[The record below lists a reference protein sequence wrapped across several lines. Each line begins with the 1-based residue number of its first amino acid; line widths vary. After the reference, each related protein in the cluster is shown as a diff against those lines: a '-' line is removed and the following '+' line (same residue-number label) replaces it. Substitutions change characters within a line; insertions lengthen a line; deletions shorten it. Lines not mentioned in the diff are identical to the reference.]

1 MGSYFPES
9 QRGTT
14 ESGWFLGHA
23 SPKVFSG
30 ASFIPNG
37 TPRFPSKQRSV
48 RTLGYCR
55 RGGKALNIERPGP
68 TQALLHSMLDVR
80 CWAFLRTPER
90 RAPAKTGIN
99 DPGCKAGASKE
110 GPTVSRRAL
119 LLGLSF
125 MLPSLRQRLRW
136 IRECVGIERDWHNR
150 SVAVVRVAVLRTLL
164 DQTDVRKRRGPV
176 ACQI

>member
-23 SPKVFSG
+23 SPKVFS
-30 ASFIPNG
+30 
-37 TPRFPSKQRSV
+37 
-48 RTLGYCR
+48 
-55 RGGKALNIERPGP
+55 
-68 TQALLHSMLDVR
+68 
-80 CWAFLRTPER
+80 WAFLRTPER
-90 RAPAKTGIN
+90 RAAATTGIN
-99 DPGCKAGASKE
+99 DPGYKAGASKE

-125 MLPSLRQRLRW
+125 ILPSLRPRLRW
-136 IRECVGIERDWHNR
+136 IRECVGIKRDWHNR

-164 DQTDVRKRRGPV
+164 DQTDLRRRRGPV